1 MLIPKPK
8 VTVERLR
15 EVLSYDPDTGRLKWE
30 VRISCHNSGEHAG
43 CVKMDG
49 YVYVNLDKNRMF
61 GHRIA
66 WALHYGA
73 WPTHQIDHING
84 TRSDN
89 RIANLREATNS
100 LNQHNRRD
108 MVRKNG
114 GLKGTSFNKKHG
126 QWKAEIVIEKKLIRL
141 GLFNSEAEAHAAYA
155 DAKAKAAKL
164 ERAAPPQQVDE
175 SGLPG

>member
-15 EVLSYDPDTGRLKWE
+15 EALSYDPATGRLEWK
-30 VRISCHNSGEHAG
+30 VRISCHNPGEHAG

-66 WALHYGA
+66 WALHYGR
-73 WPTHQIDHING
+73 WPDHQLDHING
-84 TRSDN
+84 VRSDN
-89 RIANLREATNS
+89 KLANLREVTNS
-100 LNQHNRRD
+100 VNQHNRRD

-114 GLKGTSFNKKHG
+114 SLKGTSFSKKLG
-126 QWKAEIVIEKKLIRL
+126 QWNASIVIDSKRFHL
-141 GLFNSEAEAHAAYA
+141 GTFASEEEAHAIYA
-155 DAKAKAAKL
+155 EAKAGAAKL
-164 ERAAPPQQVDE
+164 KECNLQY
-175 SGLPG
+175 S